1 MNTASKITLALA
13 ASLGLSTVATAQ
25 PRHAPHERVVV
36 VRHGE
41 VRHAPPVRYA
51 PPPRHAAPVRYAP
64 PPRYSAPVRYVHVDD
79 RRFAR
84 YQRGQ
89 RMPAAYRAPQYVV
102 TDWRSQHLAA
112 PPQGHQW
119 VRDSNSGRDFAL
131 VAIATGLIASV
142 VLSR

>member
-13 ASLGLSTVATAQ
+13 ASMGLSAVATAQ
-25 PRHAPHERVVV
+25 PRHAPPAERVVV
-36 VRHGE
+36 VRPGE

-51 PPPRHAAPVRYAP
+51 PPPRHAAPVRY
-64 PPRYSAPVRYVHVDD
+64 VHVDE

-84 YQRGQ
+84 YHRGQ

-102 TDWRSQHLAA
+102 TDWRAHRLAA
-112 PPQGHQW
+112 PPRGHQW
-119 VRDSNSGRDFAL
+119 VRDRDGRDFAL